1 MLERLPERARTPA
14 VARAVTSPSAVLLA
28 GAGMSAAILGG
39 LPLVAAAAVGVLAWG
54 VRVAM
59 AVPRPPRE
67 ERIDPFTVGEPWRH
81 FVADAL
87 QARAK
92 FEQTVG
98 RARPGPLRDRLIAL
112 GERLDHGV
120 RECWRIARQGDGLQA
135 ALGQLDIEQVRQ
147 ELAEVQ
153 SELERCPAGERASL
167 ERAEAAVR
175 SQLASA
181 ERIARVSRDA
191 GTRLRVLNAQMD
203 EAVAR
208 AVELSVTAADGSDLS
223 PLSADV
229 ESLVG
234 ELESLRLAL
243 EETAHA
249 ADPTAGIGP
258 DARGT
263 SA

>member
-54 VRVAM
+54 ARVAM
-59 AVPRPPRE
+59 AVPRRPRE

-81 FVADAL
+81 FVTDAL
-87 QARAK
+87 QARSK
-92 FEQTVG
+92 FEQTVA
-98 RARPGPLRDRLIAL
+98 RARPGPLCDRLVAL

-135 ALGQLDIEQVRQ
+135 ALGQLDIDQIRN

-153 SELERCPAGERASL
+153 RELKRCPSGERASL

-181 ERIARVSRDA
+181 ERLAGVSRDA

-208 AVELSVTAADGSDLS
+208 AVELSVTAADGSDLA
-223 PLSADV
+223 PLSDDV

-243 EETAHA
+243 EETAA
-249 ADPTAGIGP
+249 AGGRPG
-258 DARGT
+258 R
-263 SA
+263 

>member
-59 AVPRPPRE
+59 AVPRTARG

-81 FVADAL
+81 FVTDAL
-87 QARAK
+87 QARSR
-92 FEQTVG
+92 FEQTVA
-98 RARPGPLRDRLIAL
+98 RARAGPLRDTMVGL

-135 ALGQLDIEQVRQ
+135 AIDQIDIDQVRQ
-147 ELAEVQ
+147 ELAQVQ
-153 SELERCPAGERASL
+153 EERRRAPADERGSL
-167 ERAEAAVR
+167 ERAEASLK
-175 SQLASA
+175 SQLASG

-191 GTRLRVLNAQMD
+191 GSRLRELNAQMD

-208 AVELSVTAADGSDLS
+208 AVELSVTAADGSDLA
-223 PLSADV
+223 PLTDDV
-229 ESLVG
+229 ESLVTD
-234 ELESLRLAL
+234 LESLRLAL
-243 EETAHA
+243 DETAS
-249 ADPTAGIGP
+249 
-258 DARGT
+258 T
-263 SA
+263 SAGAPPDLPSGGLTS